1 MTSGKLGQ
9 MCRRQ
14 HFTRPLTLQQ
24 KKPTMK
30 QVVMVAVPVVVTGV
44 LVQWGH
50 VMVGVVVGIAATI
63 MLFHQR
69 NQVDI
74 EGAMQSQIDQSD
86 SMQFYVNC

>member
-9 MCRRQ
+9 ICRRQ
-14 HFTRPLTLQQ
+14 HFPRPLTLQQ

-30 QVVMVAVPVVVTGV
+30 QVVMVAVLVVVTGV

-74 EGAMQSQIDQSD
+74 GGACSHKLTNQIPCNF
-86 SMQFYVNC
+86 M

>member
-1 MTSGKLGQ
+1 
-9 MCRRQ
+9 
-14 HFTRPLTLQQ
+14 
-24 KKPTMK
+24 MK
-30 QVVMVAVPVVVTGV
+30 QVMMVAVLVVVTGV